1 MDLTRLHCL
10 FFDQPRTL
18 EQCAC
23 RCKFCGGT
31 CRHCPSPPVLP
42 PMPLLCKDIFSR
54 SCNVHA
60 TNMHTSLWFCCV
72 WISVQQWPYLEARH
86 LSSVN
91 YLGSVPDIP
100 FLSPEE
106 RNGFDLYLTNQQD
119 ENTMYAMIMY
129 VYIHSVHLLI
139 WGATHNWLK
148 EVYMVFS
155 LKNSCKCWWFVEWW
169 WKLDLEQG

>member
-1 MDLTRLHCL
+1 M
-10 FFDQPRTL
+10 
-18 EQCAC
+18 
-23 RCKFCGGT
+23 
-31 CRHCPSPPVLP
+31 
-42 PMPLLCKDIFSR
+42 
-54 SCNVHA
+54 
-60 TNMHTSLWFCCV
+60 
-72 WISVQQWPYLEARH
+72 
-86 LSSVN
+86 SSVN

-155 LKNSCKCWWFVEWW
+155 PKIHANVDGLLNDDENLNWNNASMVLSECLLVSISKYGNFY
-169 WKLDLEQG
+169 Q